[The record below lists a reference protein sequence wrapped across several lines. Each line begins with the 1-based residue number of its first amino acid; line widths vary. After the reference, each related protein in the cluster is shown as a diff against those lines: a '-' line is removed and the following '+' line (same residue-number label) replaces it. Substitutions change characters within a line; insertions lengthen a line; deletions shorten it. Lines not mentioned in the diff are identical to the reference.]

1 MDTNPCK
8 KIRLAPS
15 LLAADFTKIGIQLEE
30 IRKGGASYLHL
41 DVMDGLF
48 VPNISFGTPVIR
60 SLRKCSELFFDVH
73 LMIDRPERYITDY
86 VSAGADL
93 LTFHYEATKDP
104 YTVLKQ
110 IRAAGVKASISI
122 KPHTPAEVLYDLL
135 PLCDMVLVMTVE
147 PGFGGQAFM
156 ENMLSKVRLLAE
168 RRNSLGLTFD
178 LEVDGG
184 IGKGNARACVEAG
197 ADILVAGSSVMGQVD
212 LCTAAKELL
221 LAANK

>member
-30 IRKGGASYLHL
+30 IRKGGASYIHL